1 MSRTH
6 THTYTSTISAIT
18 REIERLFVIPKP
30 FVRRSR
36 RLETTDFR
44 DLYTPRAFAETLLAA
59 GRGRFVRVI
68 CHGISPIPADPTS
81 RVYDKYIYI
90 NRRKT
95 RLVQLFFGSVVRGY
109 SANFVTV
116 FVLRTHGDGGTQ
128 ARRIVVVRRR
138 FGYLPVSS
146 VEIRVPKNLN
156 MTAK

>member
-68 CHGISPIPADPTS
+68 CHGISPIPADHPTS
-81 RVYDKYIYI
+81 RVYDKYIYKSSK
-90 NRRKT
+90 NPT
-95 RLVQLFFGSVVRGY
+95 SP
-109 SANFVTV
+109 TV
-116 FVLRTHGDGGTQ
+116 FRFGRPGVFREFRFCFRFTN
-128 ARRIVVVRRR
+128 AWRRR
-138 FGYLPVSS
+138 YTS
-146 VEIRVPKNLN
+146 
-156 MTAK
+156 A